1 MVTLSIFAIP
11 FDWKQL
17 AILIEIQ
24 LLLSL
29 LQNCLQ
35 NMEKRQGT
43 TSVVPQMQQNKCRAL
58 APEGCF
64 HPDLPESASFSA
76 TSSVVP

>member
-1 MVTLSIFAIP
+1 M
-11 FDWKQL
+11 
-17 AILIEIQ
+17 
-24 LLLSL
+24 
-29 LQNCLQ
+29 
-35 NMEKRQGT
+35 RQGT

-76 TSSVVP
+76 TSSVVPQKAHSDSGFSRCGTANN